1 MTRLISAMRTDIL
14 VQVRNNLY
22 SIGIGV
28 GILVAVVLSQLVGV
42 NQIPTVIPVIVLLV
56 AGGSTFLY
64 VAGMIIFEKDE
75 GTLNAVIVTPLRTS
89 EYLWSKIITL
99 TTLSTLESII
109 MAGGAV
115 LIMSFWNEV
124 PLPNIIILL
133 IGGIAMGVLY
143 TLTGIIMIVRYDKI
157 TDFLVPAV
165 VIASILQL
173 PFVHFMNFVT
183 NPAFLIIPTSA
194 PTMLM
199 KGAFVTLEA
208 WEWVYALAYTAVL
221 IAGLSYWAYRA
232 FHTHIVMKVG

>member
-208 WEWVYALAYTAVL
+208 WEWVYALAYTAIL